1 MKNYVAIF
9 VVFLCAMFLAGT
21 LSRSQADIAIIACW
35 LAYLC
40 LTWNIVGGF
49 AGQLS
54 MAHPVY
60 VAIGGYTSTLLYL
73 KLGISPWFG
82 MFAGGALASVV
93 AAVLAWINF
102 RRRLPMLTYALIT
115 LAITFIAVVLL
126 NATHALGGHDGLLIP
141 RGNDPSTFRF
151 LDRTRYLYIIIAAV
165 ALMLLLA
172 NYIIRSMFGAR
183 LIALRDNQDAAR
195 MLGIDVL
202 KTAVSSSAISAFLG
216 AIGGTFYAQYVS
228 VIDPSAV
235 GIELAVQIV
244 LLTAVG
250 GLGTVWGPF
259 LGAVVLVSIERS
271 LDRAFVDLAGVGHL
285 TYGTIILLILVMLR
299 NGVVP
304 WVLQGVRKKRMQRQA
319 SIDRVGQPQ

>member
-1 MKNYVAIF
+1 MKNYLAIIGL
-9 VVFLCAMFLAGT
+9 FLCAIFFAGY
-21 LSRSQADIAIIACW
+21 LSRSQADIAIIALW

-60 VAIGGYTSTLLYL
+60 IAIGGYTSTVLYL
-73 KLGISPWFG
+73 FLGITPWIG
-82 MFAGGALASVV
+82 MFAGALLAMAV
-93 AAVLAWINF
+93 AATLAWINF
-102 RRRLPMLTYALIT
+102 RRRMPMLTYALIT
-115 LAITFIAVVLL
+115 LAIAFITVVSL
-126 NATHALGGHDGLLIP
+126 NATHVLGGHDGLLIP
-141 RGNDPSTFRF
+141 RGNDPATFRF
-151 LDRTRYLYIIIAAV
+151 SDRTTYLYIIISAV
-165 ALMLLLA
+165 GLMLLLA
-172 NYIIRSMFGAR
+172 NFIIRSTFGAR

-202 KTAVSSSAISAFLG
+202 RTAVISSAISAFLG
-216 AIGGTFYAQYVS
+216 ALGGTFYAQYVS
-228 VIDPSAV
+228 VIDPTAV

-259 LGAVVLVSIERS
+259 LGAIILVPIERS
-271 LDRAFVDLAGVGHL
+271 LDRVFVTVSGVGHL
-285 TYGTIILLILVMLR
+285 TYGMIILLILVLLR

-304 WVLQGVRKKRMQRQA
+304 WVQQGLRKRKLQRQA
-319 SIDRVGQPQ
+319 LSEQESQLR

>member
-9 VVFLCAMFLAGT
+9 VVFLCAMFFAGT

-73 KLGISPWFG
+73 KLGISPWLG
-82 MFAGGALASVV
+82 MFAGAALASVV

-115 LAITFIAVVLL
+115 LAITFIAIVSL

-141 RGNDPSTFRF
+141 RGNDPATFRF
-151 LDRTRYLYIIIAAV
+151 LDRTSYLYIIIAAV

-172 NYIIRSMFGAR
+172 NYIIRSTFGAR

-202 KTAVSSSAISAFLG
+202 KAAVSSSAISAFLG

-235 GIELAVQIV
+235 GIELAVQII

-259 LGAVVLVSIERS
+259 LGAIILVPIERS
-271 LDRAFVDLAGVGHL
+271 LDRTFVDFAGVGHL
-285 TYGTIILLILVMLR
+285 TYGTIIILILILLR

-304 WVLQGVRKKRMQRQA
+304 WVLQGVRKRKIRRQE
-319 SIDRVGQPQ
+319 SLEREVPTQ